1 MKRSFTLTI
10 FVWVLVLVLG
20 TFQAVANGANPR
32 LFEGA
37 PQINPPSII
46 GNYPST
52 PFLFYIPTLGERPMQ
67 WKADGLPQGLV
78 LDEKTGI
85 IKGQVS
91 RKGVY
96 KDKAGC

>member
-96 KDKAGC
+96 KVKAGC

>member
-52 PFLFYIPTLGERPMQ
+52 PFRDTCPFMIPVFSSSTSPWGSPSAFHCIGRSP
-67 WKADGLPQGLV
+67 KV
-78 LDEKTGI
+78 GI
-85 IKGQVS
+85 
-91 RKGVY
+91 
-96 KDKAGC
+96 

>member
-52 PFLFYIPTLGERPMQ
+52 PFLFYIPTLGDLFTSYMRKFLHHLTIKDFFERKSLRP
-67 WKADGLPQGLV
+67 
-78 LDEKTGI
+78 
-85 IKGQVS
+85 
-91 RKGVY
+91 
-96 KDKAGC
+96 

>member
-46 GNYPST
+46 GKP
-52 PFLFYIPTLGERPMQ
+52 IG
-67 WKADGLPQGLV
+67 
-78 LDEKTGI
+78 GI
-85 IKGQVS
+85 KL
-91 RKGVY
+91 
-96 KDKAGC
+96 